1 MPTSRKN
8 KAHRIHQTLHQ
19 KSDQNQVITP
29 QQFTETMLEHNATS
43 VEEKY
48 IEILKGLNLIHDHK
62 NGYKVSEPET
72 PDTNPNTTEKASARV
87 EIRKD
92 LNEAVEELPV
102 TKDELLEHA
111 IERELNALK
120 DRYGDIIDI
129 EATEKEIDYIQK
141 LKHREI
147 HTINGTKEE
156 RARELKERRD
166 LYEKMFDK
174 DPVKPENNQRIEEL
188 RKEAYKL
195 HKDTDTDTL

>member
-62 NGYKVSEPET
+62 NGYKVSEPQT
-72 PDTNPNTTEKASARV
+72 PDTNPSTTEKASARV

-195 HKDTDTDTL
+195 HKDTDTL

>member
-8 KAHRIHQTLHQ
+8 KAQRIHKTLHQ
-19 KSDQNQVITP
+19 KSNQNQVITP

-48 IEILKGLNLIHDHK
+48 IDILKGLNLIHDHK
-62 NGYKVSEPET
+62 NGYKISEPQT

-92 LNEAVEELPV
+92 LNEAVEELSV

-120 DRYGDIIDI
+120 DRYGHIIDI

-141 LKHREI
+141 LKHRDI

-166 LYEKMFDK
+166 LFEKMFNK

>member
-8 KAHRIHQTLHQ
+8 KAQRIHKTLHQ
-19 KSDQNQVITP
+19 KTNHNQVIKP

-43 VEEKY
+43 VEKQY
-48 IEILKGLNLIHDHK
+48 IDILKGLNLIHDHK
-62 NGYKVSEPET
+62 NGYKVSEPQT

-111 IERELNALK
+111 IEKELNALK

-147 HTINGTKEE
+147 HTINGTKKE

-166 LYEKMFDK
+166 LFEKMFDK

-195 HKDTDTDTL
+195 HKDTDTL

>member
-8 KAHRIHQTLHQ
+8 KAQRIHKTLHQ
-19 KSDQNQVITP
+19 KSNQNQVITP

-43 VEEKY
+43 VEEQY
-48 IEILKGLNLIHDHK
+48 IEILKGLDLIHDHK
-62 NGYKVSEPET
+62 NGYKVSEPQT

-166 LYEKMFDK
+166 LFEKMFDK

-195 HKDTDTDTL
+195 HKDTDTL

>member
-8 KAHRIHQTLHQ
+8 KAQRIHKTLHQ
-19 KSDQNQVITP
+19 KSNQNQVITP

-43 VEEKY
+43 VEETY
-48 IEILKGLNLIHDHK
+48 IEILKGLDLIHDHK
-62 NGYKVSEPET
+62 NGYKVSEPQT

-141 LKHREI
+141 LRHREI
-147 HTINGTKEE
+147 HTINGTKKE

-166 LYEKMFDK
+166 LFEKMFDK

-195 HKDTDTDTL
+195 HKDTDTL

>member
-19 KSDQNQVITP
+19 KSDQNRVITP

-62 NGYKVSEPET
+62 NGYKVSEPQT

-195 HKDTDTDTL
+195 HKDTDTL

>member
-8 KAHRIHQTLHQ
+8 KAQRIHKTLHQ
-19 KSDQNQVITP
+19 KSNQNQVITP

-43 VEEKY
+43 VEEQY
-48 IEILKGLNLIHDHK
+48 IEILKGLDLIHDHE
-62 NGYKVSEPET
+62 NGYKISQPQT
-72 PDTNPNTTEKASARV
+72 PDTNPKTTEKSSARV

-102 TKDELLEHA
+102 TKDELLEQA

-147 HTINGTKEE
+147 HTINGTKKE

-166 LYEKMFDK
+166 LFEKMFDK

-195 HKDTDTDTL
+195 HKDTDTL

>member
-1 MPTSRKN
+1 MPSSRKK
-8 KAHRIHQTLHQ
+8 KAQQIHRTLQQ
-19 KSDQNQVITP
+19 KSNQNQVVTP
-29 QQFTETMLEHNATS
+29 QQFTQTMLEHNATT
-43 VEEKY
+43 VEQDY
-48 IEILKGLNLIHDHK
+48 IDILKSLDLIHDHK
-62 NGYKVSEPET
+62 NGYKVSEPQT

-166 LYEKMFDK
+166 LFEKMFDK
-174 DPVKPENNQRIEEL
+174 DPVKPENNQRIETL

-195 HKDTDTDTL
+195 QKDTDSL

>member
-8 KAHRIHQTLHQ
+8 KAQRIHKTLHQ
-19 KSDQNQVITP
+19 KSNQNQVITP

-43 VEEKY
+43 VEEQY
-48 IEILKGLNLIHDHK
+48 IEILKGLDLIHDHK
-62 NGYKVSEPET
+62 NGYKVSEPQT

-141 LKHREI
+141 LRHREI
-147 HTINGTKEE
+147 HTINGTKKE

-166 LYEKMFDK
+166 LFEKMFDK

-195 HKDTDTDTL
+195 HKDTDTL

>member
-8 KAHRIHQTLHQ
+8 KAHRIHKTLHQ
-19 KSDQNQVITP
+19 KSNQNQVITP

-43 VEEKY
+43 VEEQY
-48 IEILKGLNLIHDHK
+48 IEILKGLDLIHDHK
-62 NGYKVSEPET
+62 NGYKVSEPQT

-141 LKHREI
+141 LRHREI
-147 HTINGTKEE
+147 HTINGTKKE

-166 LYEKMFDK
+166 LFEKMFDK

-195 HKDTDTDTL
+195 HKDTDTL

>member
-8 KAHRIHQTLHQ
+8 KAQRIHKTLHQ
-19 KSDQNQVITP
+19 KSNQNQVITP

-43 VEEKY
+43 VEEQY
-48 IEILKGLNLIHDHK
+48 IEILKGLDLIHDHK
-62 NGYKVSEPET
+62 NGYKVSEPQT

-147 HTINGTKEE
+147 HTINGTKKE

-166 LYEKMFDK
+166 LFEKMFDK

-195 HKDTDTDTL
+195 HKDTDTL